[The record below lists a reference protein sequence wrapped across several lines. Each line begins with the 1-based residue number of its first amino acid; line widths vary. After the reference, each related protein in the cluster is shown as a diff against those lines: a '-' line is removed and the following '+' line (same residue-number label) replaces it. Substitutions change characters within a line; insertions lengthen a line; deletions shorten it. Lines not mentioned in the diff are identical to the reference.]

1 MFLDYCKIENDV
13 FRGCEFQIKRKY
25 CMKVESKSLEISSRN
40 HPHEA
45 LWYVGK
51 QIFTFCEKLKGK
63 LFF

>member
-1 MFLDYCKIENDV
+1 
-13 FRGCEFQIKRKY
+13 
-25 CMKVESKSLEISSRN
+25 MKVESKSLEISSRN